1 MGSRMFTDPVVTGSA
16 RTADTGTSQNMPPVL
31 IAQANT
37 SAKYLPPA
45 DIGGVPNAS
54 LSAAPARTG
63 AVVSQDLPDLG
74 SSSSLGSS
82 NPMPALPD
90 VSPVEVA
97 SSSNAQP
104 AVKTPPKLSIVPQSA
119 YTHIIESGES
129 LYTIAR
135 KYGTTTD
142 AIVRANGLASAD
154 RIYVGQKLAIPGAN
168 GEIQQPKTDT
178 TKVASIAP
186 AEKSAPVTAPRQALP
201 VKQAPMTNNETASI
215 SQEKP
220 AEVTTPASNENTDK
234 FRWPLSGKVIADFAA
249 SKGTGIN
256 IEAPEGSAV
265 RAADTG
271 TVIYTGS
278 AVEGYG
284 NLILVKH
291 ENGYVSAYAH
301 LSQISVAKGDTVK
314 RGDAIGLTGRTGSV
328 ATPQLHFELR
338 KGATPIDPVPLL
350 AS

>member
-1 MGSRMFTDPVVTGSA
+1 MPAGPV
-16 RTADTGTSQNMPPVL
+16 
-31 IAQANT
+31 NT
-37 SAKYLPPA
+37 S
-45 DIGGVPNAS
+45 
-54 LSAAPARTG
+54 

-74 SSSSLGSS
+74 SPSSLGSS
-82 NPMPALPD
+82 KTMPALPD

-97 SSSNAQP
+97 SNPNIEPVAST
-104 AVKTPPKLSIVPQSA
+104 KPKLSIVPQSS

-142 AIVRANGLASAD
+142 AIVRANGLPSAD
-154 RIYVGQKLAIPGAN
+154 RIYVGQKLLIPGAS
-168 GEIQQPKTDT
+168 GEKQVLKTDD

-186 AEKSAPVTAPRQALP
+186 IENTAPRQVLP
-201 VKQAPMTNNETASI
+201 VKQAPMTNNLTADAPGAAGTSPV
-215 SQEKP
+215 SDDS
-220 AEVTTPASNENTDK
+220 ADK

-265 RAADTG
+265 RAAQTG
-271 TVIYTGS
+271 SVIYVGS

-291 ENGYVSAYAH
+291 DNGFVSAYAH
-301 LSQISVAKGDTVK
+301 LSQITVAKGDTVV
-314 RGDAIGLTGRTGSV
+314 RGDAIGLTGKTGSV
-328 ATPQLHFELR
+328 STPQLHFELR
-338 KGATPIDPVPLL
+338 KGATPVDPMPML